1 MSPLVP
7 VSSEAPVTLVTS
19 VSTPS
24 KAPSVVTA
32 MQSKPRMAGKLDTD
46 SEYRSGK
53 PEAEASA
60 PSHSTALA

>member
-7 VSSEAPVTLVTS
+7 VSSEAPAMLVTS
-19 VSTPS
+19 VRAPS